1 MLEGK
6 KELEI
11 KDGKKESRKKIGL
24 DPVRGP
30 PKILPAG
37 DQPSRLRFD
46 PRPPHPGP
54 PSIFGSALAA
64 SERRKPII
72 TSQPLK
78 LPRGSKCSRILV
90 LPEREMRDGH
100 HCSSPAF
107 TDYPRTTA
115 SQPLPP
121 FGTSGRVRLVLAR
134 APGDVDLLGEG
145 DGGIVVGDETAG
157 GGDRAGE
164 GDAVV
169 DVEDA
174 VGAARREDVAGR
186 GDLVGL
192 GVHLAVGPDAAA
204 RDGRLGGG
212 GRLGVLAEVVGAVE
226 VASHALVEL
235 GVAVVGALEDGEL
248 EAAGVLFCAVSV
260 IVLLRTKMGAR
271 CLP

>member
-1 MLEGK
+1 M
-6 KELEI
+6 
-11 KDGKKESRKKIGL
+11 
-24 DPVRGP
+24 
-30 PKILPAG
+30 
-37 DQPSRLRFD
+37 
-46 PRPPHPGP
+46 
-54 PSIFGSALAA
+54 
-64 SERRKPII
+64 
-72 TSQPLK
+72 
-78 LPRGSKCSRILV
+78 
-90 LPEREMRDGH
+90 
-100 HCSSPAF
+100 
-107 TDYPRTTA
+107 
-115 SQPLPP
+115 
-121 FGTSGRVRLVLAR
+121 RLVLAR

-212 GRLGVLAEVVGAVE
+212 GRLRVLAEVVGAVE

-260 IVLLRTKMGAR
+260 IVLLRPRWRAR